1 MESELKF
8 GLKSGL
14 SWVCVNVGV
23 GVRVVVWVDARVGVR
38 AGVGVWVMVGVGLR
52 L

>member
-1 MESELKF
+1 MASWWGLVSGSVSESELNF
-8 GLKSGL
+8 ELKSGL

-23 GVRVVVWVDARVGVR
+23 GVRVVVWV
-38 AGVGVWVMVGVGLR
+38 MVGVGLR